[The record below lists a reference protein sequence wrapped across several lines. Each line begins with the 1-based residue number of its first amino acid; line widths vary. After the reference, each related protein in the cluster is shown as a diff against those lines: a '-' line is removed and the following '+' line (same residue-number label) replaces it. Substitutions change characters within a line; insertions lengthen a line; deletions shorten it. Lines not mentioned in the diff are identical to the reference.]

1 VRRGEPRCLN
11 VGCGLSTG
19 PSWVSVDS
27 SASLRLSRLPLV
39 GTVLAKV
46 ARLPNWPPSVLSG
59 DIVKGHDVRPGSCDL
74 VFASHVLEHLS
85 EEDGYRA
92 LTHIYGYL
100 RPGGYF
106 RCIVPDLETY
116 ARRYLAGLAAG
127 DRIGAGGASRAFMTQ
142 TGLGREQSRNSL
154 VGRMREAW
162 SNARHQW
169 MWDRYALSAA
179 VDRVG
184 FQNVEVRAFGEW
196 ADDRFGEVEDKARHE
211 DSVCLEAQKPGAD
224 THGLG

>member
-1 VRRGEPRCLN
+1 VRHDQPRCLN

-19 PSWVSVDS
+19 PSWVSVDC
-27 SASLRLSRLPLV
+27 SASLRLSRLPFV
-39 GTVLAKV
+39 GRVLAKV
-46 ARLPNWPPSVLSG
+46 AGLPNWPPSVVYG
-59 DIVKGHDVRPGSCDL
+59 DIVKGHVVPPGSCDL
-74 VFASHVLEHLS
+74 VFASHVLEHLT
-85 EEDGYRA
+85 EEDCCRA

-116 ARRYLAGLAAG
+116 ARRYLAGLASG
-127 DRIGAGGASRAFMTQ
+127 DRLVAGQASRAFMTQ
-142 TGLGREQSRNSL
+142 TGLGREQSRGSM
-154 VGRMREAW
+154 VGRMRDAV

-179 VDRVG
+179 LTRVG

-196 ADDRFGEVEDKARHE
+196 ADDRFREVEEKARHE
-211 DSVCLEAQKPGAD
+211 DSVCLEGQRPRAE